1 MVYQYDIET
10 RQEEYN
16 PDDYRKDV
24 AFQKWKQMCQEE
36 PRTDWNMWMNI
47 KKVVQAGVE
56 SERSRHEKEL
66 EELKDRFCAWN
77 CPVYDDS
84 QIKKCRD
91 NDIMCEDGKR
101 VFGCEKKQ

>member
-56 SERSRHEKEL
+56 SERSRHEERAMEAYCKTECNKEICAVPCDSL
-66 EELKDRFCAWN
+66 IRF
-77 CPVYDDS
+77 
-84 QIKKCRD
+84 KH
-91 NDIMCEDGKR
+91 
-101 VFGCEKKQ
+101 VFGGEKKQ